1 MGFEQRGRGGGRG
14 GHRGRGRGGGH
25 RGNGRGGG
33 GHRRGGGGARRGDSQ
48 IEFPDYEG
56 EKLHD
61 LPKEVVEVNIC
72 ARILIMYYVCKFC
85 SYRHQASEYVMFL
98 SPCNNVIYVIQIA
111 LLIYYSSAIVKIF
124 INLSSMM
131 INFSQ
136 NPGVIG
142 FRAGLIFGFRQKN
155 SREKSQNSRK
165 KLKTQ
170 AKN

>member
-14 GHRGRGRGGGH
+14 GHRGRGGGDRGGRGGGGH

-72 ARILIMYYVCKFC
+72 ARILIMYYVCKFRR
-85 SYRHQASEYVMFL
+85 YRYQA
-98 SPCNNVIYVIQIA
+98 
-111 LLIYYSSAIVKIF
+111 
-124 INLSSMM
+124 
-131 INFSQ
+131 
-136 NPGVIG
+136 
-142 FRAGLIFGFRQKN
+142 
-155 SREKSQNSRK
+155 RE
-165 KLKTQ
+165 
-170 AKN
+170 